1 MVPEIS
7 VRELKESESAD
18 ALLLVWDVFMEYEAP
33 DYSEEGIAEFYKSI
47 HDEGY
52 LSKLRMYGAFM
63 ENRLVGVIA
72 TRSEG
77 AHIALF
83 FVKGEYHGRGIGS
96 QLFKTVLQLSLI
108 HISEPT
114 RPY

>member
-1 MVPEIS
+1 MAPEIS

-63 ENRLVGVIA
+63 ETGWL
-72 TRSEG
+72 
-77 AHIALF
+77 ALLRR
-83 FVKGEYHGRGIGS
+83 EARAR
-96 QLFKTVLQLSLI
+96 TSLCFL
-108 HISEPT
+108 
-114 RPY
+114 

>member
-47 HDEGY
+47 QAICPSSVCTVHLWKTGW
-52 LSKLRMYGAFM
+52 LALLRREA
-63 ENRLVGVIA
+63 RA
-72 TRSEG
+72 RT
-77 AHIALF
+77 
-83 FVKGEYHGRGIGS
+83 
-96 QLFKTVLQLSLI
+96 SLCFL
-108 HISEPT
+108 
-114 RPY
+114 